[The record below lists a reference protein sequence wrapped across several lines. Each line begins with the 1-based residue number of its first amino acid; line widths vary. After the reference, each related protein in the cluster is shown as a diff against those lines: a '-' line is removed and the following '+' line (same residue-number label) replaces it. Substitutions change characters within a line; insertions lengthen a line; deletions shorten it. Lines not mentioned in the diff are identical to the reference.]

1 MYPFRVAP
9 FLFLIVCFNRTHAKA
24 CKSEDDDDGD
34 MKWRNMI
41 LMMNILRPEKSAS
54 QFFWQN
60 SIEGIKWIRSDGFWW
75 WITKWVLYSG
85 SMKLFPAKIAE
96 RATLQNLWR
105 QRVTVHCYP
114 RLLTDERRYR
124 QEFPANSKSL
134 RISSYI
140 TTLESRISMFPS
152 ASQEAR
158 LTVSLESS
166 HCVNCFMYCS

>member
-1 MYPFRVAP
+1 MAIADFPAHSYTSTRDNELILSWLQLANFLLFHVPEVWKRYPFRVAP
-9 FLFLIVCFNRTHAKA
+9 FRFLIVCFNRIHAKA

-60 SIEGIKWIRSDGFWW
+60 SIEGIKWIRSDRFWW

-105 QRVTVHCYP
+105 QRVTAHCYP
-114 RLLTDERRYR
+114 RLLTDDRRYR
-124 QEFPANSKSL
+124 QVEW
-134 RISSYI
+134 ISS
-140 TTLESRISMFPS
+140 
-152 ASQEAR
+152 
-158 LTVSLESS
+158 
-166 HCVNCFMYCS
+166 

>member
-1 MYPFRVAP
+1 MYLKSENVPLSGGAFP
-9 FLFLIVCFNRTHAKA
+9 IFNCFNRTHAKA
-24 CKSEDDDDGD
+24 CKSDDDDDGD

-96 RATLQNLWR
+96 RATLQKSMTSEGNILILI
-105 QRVTVHCYP
+105 V
-114 RLLTDERRYR
+114 DRRPPL
-124 QEFPANSKSL
+124 QTGLMNFQLIANH
-134 RISSYI
+134 Y
-140 TTLESRISMFPS
+140 ESQAI
-152 ASQEAR
+152 
-158 LTVSLESS
+158 
-166 HCVNCFMYCS
+166 